1 MQTQQYTVIM
11 EEWIFQTSITL
22 RTNLKEKER
31 KNRITIE

>member
-1 MQTQQYTVIM
+1 MQQYTVIM

-22 RTNLKEKER
+22 RTNLKKKER